1 MLGFGSFAGD
11 LYAALQKTNSIAEI
25 GLDGKILA
33 ANANF
38 LKIVGYA
45 EGELVGRNF
54 SMLVPADERDSDAQ
68 KSMWKDFS
76 AGKPHFL
83 ECRVLAK
90 NGTEVWVFGRYNVV
104 LRGKKPYR
112 IFFFAT
118 DVTAVRQERAKSQ
131 GQIQAIQRSQAV
143 VEFSLDG
150 TVVDANENFL
160 SVVGFGLNEI
170 VGQHHRMFIDPE
182 EARSDKYRA
191 FWEKLRVGE
200 FQVGEYKR
208 IGKGGRVCWIHASYN
223 PLFSPNGQVCG
234 VIKFATDITSA
245 KTARLRRMEA
255 QEQFNAGLS
264 GIAEAINSTSEE
276 ATSVAAAVVQASS
289 NVNAVA
295 AGASQLSSSVTEI
308 NDQVSRALEVS
319 NEAVRQANQ
328 ASTTVSSLVDDAK
341 KIGLVIELIS
351 SIANQT
357 NLLALNATI
366 EAARAGE
373 AGRGFAVVAGEVKN
387 LAAQTAK
394 ATSDISAY
402 IMTVQTSS
410 QLAQSAIDAISGT
423 ISNIN
428 GISVSISAA
437 VEEQAAVT
445 ADMSHNMQEAASGV
459 ELITRTIERV
469 ATLTRKADESVNH
482 ITAIAQQAV

>member
-38 LKIVGYA
+38 LNIVGYS

-54 SMLVPADERDSDAQ
+54 SMLVPADERDSETQ
-68 KSMWKDFS
+68 KSMWKDFA

-90 NGTEVWVFGRYNVV
+90 SGSEVWVFGRYNVV

-143 VEFSLDG
+143 VEFALDG
-150 TVVDANENFL
+150 TIVDANDNFL
-160 SVVGFGLNEI
+160 SVAGFGLNDI
-170 VGQHHRMFIDPE
+170 VGQNHRMFIEPE
-182 EARSDKYRA
+182 EARSENYRN
-191 FWEKLRVGE
+191 FWEKLRAGE
-200 FQVGEYKR
+200 FQVGEFKR
-208 IGKGGRVCWIHASYN
+208 IGKGGRVCWIHATYN
-223 PLFSPNGQVCG
+223 PLFSPTGQVCG
-234 VIKFATDITSA
+234 VIKFATEITSS
-245 KTARLRRMEA
+245 KTARLRRIEA
-255 QEQFNAGLS
+255 QEKFNEGLA
-264 GIAEAINSTSEE
+264 GIAEAINSTSEQ
-276 ATSVAAAVVQASS
+276 ATSAAAAVVQASS

-295 AGASQLSSSVTEI
+295 TGSMQLSSSVTEI
-308 NDQVSRALEVS
+308 NDQVAKALEIS
-319 NEAVRQANQ
+319 NAAVQQANQ
-328 ASTTVSSLVDDAK
+328 ASATMASLVDDAR
-341 KIGLVIELIS
+341 KIGRVIELIS

-366 EAARAGE
+366 EAARAGD
-373 AGRGFAVVAGEVKN
+373 AGRGFAVVAGEVKD

-394 ATSDISAY
+394 ATGDISAH
-402 IMTVQTSS
+402 IMTVQASS
-410 QLAQSAIDAISGT
+410 QLAQSAIDAITDT
-423 ISNIN
+423 ISSIN
-428 GISVSISAA
+428 GISLSISAA

-445 ADMSHNMQEAASGV
+445 ADMSHNMQEAATGV
-459 ELITRTIERV
+459 DLITRTIEKV
-469 ATLTRKADESVNH
+469 AGLTRQADDSVKE
-482 ITAIAQQAV
+482 IAAIARQAV